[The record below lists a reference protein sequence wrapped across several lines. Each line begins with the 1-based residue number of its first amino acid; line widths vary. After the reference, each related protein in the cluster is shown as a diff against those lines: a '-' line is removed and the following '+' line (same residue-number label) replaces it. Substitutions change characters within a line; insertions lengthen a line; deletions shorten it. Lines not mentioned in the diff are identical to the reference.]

1 MSSAKLDLAV
11 VREQLWRRGNLS
23 WMLDKTQKELYD
35 IFHETDNKVQ
45 TWMLPRRFGK
55 SRTLLILAI
64 EQAIKQPGSIIKF
77 LSPTKKQVERNI
89 RPLVREILETCPND
103 IKPELKKQDDI
114 YYFPNGS
121 ELQMAG
127 SESGNIDTLRGGFS
141 HICIVDEAQDV
152 SDLGYAVS
160 SVLLPTTI
168 TTAGKVLIAGT
179 PPKDYDHD
187 FLKYVESAE
196 KKGILIKRTVYD
208 NPRLTK
214 RDIELLIEEIPG
226 GANSEDF
233 KREFLCEIFKSTNT
247 SVVPEFTDEKMKE
260 CVKEWQMPP
269 FYNAYVAMDLGFKD
283 WTVLLFGYYDFREDK
298 IIIQDEIVTH
308 GNEMHLAKLGQ
319 DIIKKENDLWTDPI
333 TNEFKKPLK
342 RVSDHDLIAI
352 NEIKKATAYKIIFEK
367 AEKKEKMAGINNLR
381 TFINSGK
388 IIISPRCK
396 VLIHHLRN
404 GRWNKNNKEELAR
417 CSEGSHY
424 DAIPALA
431 YFCRAIDFRR
441 NPYPFDH
448 GREMSKGNS
457 WFPKG
462 YGDPKI
468 SQTEQNVYK
477 QMLNLKKRA

>member
-1 MSSAKLDLAV
+1 MSETKLDLSV
-11 VREQLWRRGNLS
+11 VREQLWRRGILS
-23 WMLDKTQKELYD
+23 WLLDKTQKELYD
-35 IFHETDNKVQ
+35 IFHKTDNKVQ

-64 EQAIKQPGSIIKF
+64 EQCIKDPGSIIKF

-89 RPLVREILETCPND
+89 RPLVREILASCPED
-103 IKPELKKQDDI
+103 IRPDLKKQDDI

-127 SESGNIDTLRGGFS
+127 SESGNIDTLRGGFA

-152 SDLGYAVS
+152 SELSYAVS

-168 TTAGKVLIAGT
+168 TTNGKVLIAGT

-214 RDIELLIEEIPG
+214 RDIDLLIDEIPG
-226 GANSEDF
+226 GENSEDF
-233 KREFLCEIFKSTNT
+233 KREFLCHIFKSIQS
-247 SVVPEFTDEKMKE
+247 SVIPEFTEEKIKE
-260 CVKEWQMPP
+260 VVKEWKRPP

-298 IIIQDEIVTH
+298 IIIEDEIVTH

-319 DIIKKENDLWTDPI
+319 DIILKETDLWTDPI

-352 NEIKKATAYKIIFEK
+352 NEIKKATNYKIIFEK

-381 TFINSGK
+381 TYVNANK
-388 IIISPRCK
+388 IIIHPRCK
-396 VLIHHLRN
+396 TLIHHLRN
-404 GRWNKNNKEELAR
+404 GRWSKSNKEELAR

-441 NPYPFDH
+441 NPYPHDY
-448 GREMSKGNS
+448 GREIATGNG
-457 WFPKG
+457 WFPKN
-462 YGDPKI
+462 YGKPTLPKEEI
-468 SQTEQNVYK
+468 NVYK
-477 QMLNLKKRA
+477 TILSMKRAK